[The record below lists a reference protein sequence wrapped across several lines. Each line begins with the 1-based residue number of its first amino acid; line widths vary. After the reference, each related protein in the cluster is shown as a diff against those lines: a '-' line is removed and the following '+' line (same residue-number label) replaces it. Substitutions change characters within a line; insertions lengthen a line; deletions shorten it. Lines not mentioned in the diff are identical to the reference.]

1 MYRLVFVDLLSFQDL
16 STLEVIQK
24 LIDAAGQRNMRI
36 ILDYHRM
43 KPTQLGPYSPES
55 GLWYDDENSVDDFSD
70 NWNRLATAFKGQPT
84 VVGVRFFFLNK
95 QVLRSVDFIGKS
107 YILVFVKVG
116 DNKHI
121 IH

>member
-1 MYRLVFVDLLSFQDL
+1 MDLLSSQDL
-16 STLEVIQK
+16 STLQVIQK

-55 GLWYDDENSVDDFSD
+55 GLWYDDENSVDYFFD

-84 VVGVRFFFLNK
+84 VVGVRSLCENS
-95 QVLRSVDFIGKS
+95 QVLTSIDVLGKQSRSGILETYHMFI
-107 YILVFVKVG
+107 
-116 DNKHI
+116 DCI
-121 IH
+121 IDK